1 MSWQVWLYQKR
12 VDYPTLI
19 FLNQNIPCLSHP
31 FMEIFLG
38 SQSFLFSILSSF
50 IKNLLINKIAEGR
63 GTLLASLISHWMLT
77 GYWVMNRSKRKR
89 LWLTTSKRNTHRF
102 FKRWQF
108 GPKLWWIFLI
118 RWWMDGQNLPRQSL
132 FWTIMVSNM
141 WFLKFIYCGVG
152 EVGGLFNPQISVTFG
167 I

>member
-108 GPKLWWIFLI
+108 GPKLWWSYWGISYFWPLKIFSTELA
-118 RWWMDGQNLPRQSL
+118 WTVSL
-132 FWTIMVSNM
+132 VQDNSAAGF
-141 WFLKFIYCGVG
+141 
-152 EVGGLFNPQISVTFG
+152 
-167 I
+167 

>member
-1 MSWQVWLYQKR
+1 MTSEKSKTLQPPLPSKNPKIK
-12 VDYPTLI
+12 PT
-19 FLNQNIPCLSHP
+19 QSHLLVIS
-31 FMEIFLG
+31 FEDG

-132 FWTIMVSNM
+132 FWAIMVSNM

-152 EVGGLFNPQISVTFG
+152 EVGGLFNPQFQ
-167 I
+167 